1 MMENND
7 IDNDDA
13 VALMYVCWIDFLV
26 VDDVVGF

>member
-13 VALMYVCWIDFLV
+13 VALMCVCWLDLLV
-26 VDDVVGF
+26 LDDAVGL